1 MATAQAP
8 ALVAVLLVAGHAS
21 LASATTYT
29 VGGVRSWMT
38 GVHYAG
44 PATRRSLSEPN
55 CVSKALIIVLCV
67 VLPSFCCSLHLHP
80 IIQ

>member
-38 GVHYAG
+38 GVHYA
-44 PATRRSLSEPN
+44 AWASD
-55 CVSKALIIVLCV
+55 KAFAVGAKLCE
-67 VLPSFCCSLHLHP
+67 
-80 IIQ
+80 